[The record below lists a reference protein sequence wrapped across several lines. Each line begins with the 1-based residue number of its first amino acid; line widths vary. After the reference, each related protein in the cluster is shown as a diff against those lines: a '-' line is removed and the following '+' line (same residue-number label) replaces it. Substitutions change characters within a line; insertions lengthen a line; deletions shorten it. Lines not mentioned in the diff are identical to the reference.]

1 MNARPLH
8 ILLEDNHLLAV
19 VKPANLPTM
28 GVDAT
33 QPSLIALVRDYLREK
48 YQKPGNVYVGIVSR
62 LDSLATG
69 VIVLART
76 SKAASRLTEQFR
88 SRSVQKKYW
97 AIVPGTPRPASAT
110 LTHWLRKNEPLQRM
124 VVCNA
129 HDPGA
134 QRAELTYQTLCSMT
148 RASLLEIDLLTGR
161 KHQIRV
167 QLAEQKMPILGDQK
181 YGSQLSFPQGIALHS
196 RFLQFEHPVRHESIQ
211 LVAPVP
217 DYWPRWCHIQP

>member
-1 MNARPLH
+1 MKHRPFE

-19 VKPANLPTM
+19 AKPANLPTM
-28 GVDAT
+28 GVEAA
-33 QPSLIALVRDYLREK
+33 QISLITLVRDYLREK

-97 AIVPGTPRPASAT
+97 ALVPGAPRLESGT
-110 LTHWLRKNEPLQRM
+110 LTHWLRKMEPLQRM
-124 VVCNA
+124 VVCSA
-129 HDPGA
+129 QDPGA
-134 QRAELTYQTLCSMT
+134 QRADLTYQTLRKTT
-148 RASLLEIDLLTGR
+148 RASLLEINLLTGR
-161 KHQIRV
+161 KHQIRA
-167 QLAEQKMPILGDQK
+167 QLAEQNLPILGDKK
-181 YGSQLSFPQGIALHS
+181 YGSQVPFPKGIALHS
-196 RFLQFEHPVRHESIQ
+196 RFLQFEHPVRHEPIQ

-217 DYWPRWCHIQP
+217 CYWPRWCVE